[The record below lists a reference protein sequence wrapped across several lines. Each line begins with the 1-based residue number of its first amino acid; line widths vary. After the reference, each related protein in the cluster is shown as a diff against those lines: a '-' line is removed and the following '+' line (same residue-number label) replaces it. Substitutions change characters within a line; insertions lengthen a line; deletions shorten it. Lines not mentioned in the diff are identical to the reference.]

1 MLRIKLYS
9 CVWCMVKKSNSF
21 FEAEWQSNTRIKQHS
36 AAAACAHNFCLIDLG
51 WKYQKAKSGVTS
63 LPLEGRRASTL
74 LTASECAFL
83 ALKRIHS
90 FRGITSIWKLLPSTE
105 QLFKYKRLKT
115 QKPTKISQ
123 NQKPLK
129 NLQPTNPPQTQK
141 P

>member
-1 MLRIKLYS
+1 MLRIKLYT

-36 AAAACAHNFCLIDLG
+36 AAAACAHNFCFIDLC

-63 LPLEGRRASTL
+63 LALEGRRASTL

-105 QLFKYKRLKT
+105 QLFKYKRPKNQKNQKT
-115 QKPTKISQ
+115 PQKP
-123 NQKPLK
+123 
-129 NLQPTNPPQTQK
+129 PTNKKNPQTQK